1 MHTIVKKSLSLFF
14 ALTLLFSPLAAPI
27 LAPKAEAQMGGAIAG
42 CLGGF
47 IAGLVSSFLSFTNV
61 PVDDTKNNIKECID
75 AIAFA
80 LAKTL
85 LAKLTDSIINW
96 INTGFEGNPFY
107 IGDTGNFFKNVIK
120 DELQIA
126 LDDIKRTGNLYFDI
140 IRQEAIYNARK
151 TLRDNLGF
159 TLDSDIVNAVC
170 GYAEYEAEEFCSGQL
185 TPEARSELTYAF
197 TRGYIPFQWS
207 TWDSL
212 TQNCGNNIF
221 CANTSA
227 AEYALYQRQE
237 RITQLNT
244 ELNRGG
250 GFLDQK
256 VCSDPG
262 FQRDLEDWKAEV
274 ESYSTIDPDFV
285 GPPEP
290 GSEID
295 PSTLPPRPVCP
306 GFIVQTPGRIIADKI
321 TSNLGTSERQLELAD
336 ELNESIAAIFD
347 ALINKLINDGLK
359 SFKTNDN
366 DFDDDGNYTGDDD
379 YYRSRFS
386 NNSGFEY
393 DSTNTSLERDAE
405 SCEFIGGTY
414 DEELEVCDFDPNAGG
429 PGGGPQY
436 PFTLDDGTIIEDAQD
451 FAALVN
457 ANPGRCIQ
465 IDEIRIVEGD
475 IEPCIIGVSSGG
487 GDDGDDDGG
496 GTTTPGTLIV
506 NPEPLVVGANG
517 TYTISDAPADSIF
530 EVLYLLED
538 ASTAEFLTSG
548 VTDNAGSG
556 STSTTTPNITANEVT
571 IIIDFEDDDADI
583 EQVVQI
589 SR

>member
-1 MHTIVKKSLSLFF
+1 M
-14 ALTLLFSPLAAPI
+14 
-27 LAPKAEAQMGGAIAG
+27 
-42 CLGGF
+42 
-47 IAGLVSSFLSFTNV
+47 
-61 PVDDTKNNIKECID
+61 
-75 AIAFA
+75 
-80 LAKTL
+80 
-85 LAKLTDSIINW
+85 
-96 INTGFEGNPFY
+96 
-107 IGDTGNFFKNVIK
+107 
-120 DELQIA
+120 
-126 LDDIKRTGNLYFDI
+126 
-140 IRQEAIYNARK
+140 
-151 TLRDNLGF
+151 
-159 TLDSDIVNAVC
+159 C

-262 FQRDLEDWKAEV
+262 FQRDLEDWKAEID
-274 ESYSTIDPDFV
+274 SYSVPQDDDFV
-285 GPPEP
+285 GPPDIS
-290 GSEID
+290 GID

-306 GFIVQTPGRIIADKI
+306 SYIVQTPGRIIADKI

-359 SFKTNDN
+359 SFRGDDN
-366 DFDDDGNYTGDDD
+366 EDDD
-379 YYRSRFS
+379 YYSRLRSG
-386 NNSGFEY
+386 NSGFEY

-429 PGGGPQY
+429 PGSTPEF
-436 PFTLDDGTIIEDAQD
+436 PWTLDDGTILEDEQD
-451 FAALVN
+451 LATFIN
-457 ANPGRCIQ
+457 NNPGRCIE
-465 IDEIRIVEGD
+465 IDGIRIPVGET
-475 IEPCIIGVSSGG
+475 EPCITGVSNGG
-487 GDDGDDDGG
+487 GDDGDDGN
-496 GTTTPGTLIV
+496 GTTTPGTLII
-506 NPEPLVVGANG
+506 NPEPLVVGANA
-517 TYTISDAPADSIF
+517 TYTISDAPTNSIF

-548 VTDNAGSG
+548 TTDNDGSG

-571 IIIDFEDDDADI
+571 IIIDFDDDGADI